1 MEERQTCELLV
12 TGDFVVTCDDADR
25 VVQDGAVAV
34 QDGCIV
40 AVGAAAELESRYDP
54 VDRLRGGIVLPGLI
68 NTHGHA
74 AMTLYRGLGDDLP
87 LMTWLQDCIWP
98 AEKEFTTPG
107 NVRLGTQLAVAEML
121 ASGTT
126 TFADMYFFE
135 DQVGEVADETGIR
148 ALLGQAVIGF
158 PTPDAPDT
166 GTSFRRGEE
175 LALRYRDH
183 PRVNVSAA
191 LHSVYTLSPQQLS
204 AGAQHASDLG
214 IPIQIHMSETAEE
227 VRNCVERHGVSPPA
241 LLQQTGLL
249 RKGTICAHG
258 VHLTDAD
265 RELLRDHEAGVSLNP
280 DSNLKLGSGIADVPQ
295 LLAAGVPLGLG
306 TDGAAS
312 NNGLDLWHAL
322 RLTALLHKGVHEDP
336 LAVPA
341 PVALNLATRGG
352 AELLGMSA
360 SVGRL
365 SEGLQ
370 ADLCVLDTAS
380 AAMTPLYDPRSH
392 LAYVATG
399 RDVIHTVV
407 AGRVLYRDRLHT
419 TLDLGEVRARM
430 TELAPRIMATVR
442 G

>member
-1 MEERQTCELLV
+1 MCELLV

-40 AVGAAAELESRYDP
+40 AVGAAAELESLYDP
-54 VDRLRGGIVLPGLI
+54 VDRLHGGIVLPGLI

-74 AMTLYRGLGDDLP
+74 GMTLYRGLGDDLP

-98 AEKEFTTPG
+98 AEKEFTTPE

-175 LALRYRDH
+175 LALRFRDH

-191 LHSVYTLSPQQLS
+191 LHSVYTLSPEQLS
-204 AGAQHASDLG
+204 AGARHASDLG
-214 IPIQIHMSETAEE
+214 IPVQIHMSETAEE
-227 VRNCVERHGVSPPA
+227 VRNCVERHGVTPPA

-265 RELLRDHEAGVSLNP
+265 RELLRDSGAGVSLNP

-295 LLAAGVPLGLG
+295 LLATGMPLGLG

-360 SVGRL
+360 SVGSL
-365 SEGLQ
+365 SEGRE

-407 AGRVLYRDRLHT
+407 AGRVLYRNRLHT
-419 TLDLGEVRARM
+419 TLDLGELRARM
-430 TELAPRIMATVR
+430 AELAPRIMATVR